1 MKTNTKL
8 FYSIFLL
15 SLIAF
20 LSSFVQQSSSNNAKI
35 KKGKFTIN
43 KIHVNANWN
52 LTDFKSAL
60 SGTCRE
66 KNGYNK
72 THTYDDKGIV
82 VFESM
87 SNKVPTGIV
96 SEIQFYLQAATE
108 TNDVVPNGIYTDEL
122 KIDKLAIDKNVTSQK
137 MLKSLKKWKKTDS
150 YMENSYRMSKSG
162 IYIYFQFAKD
172 ENSLIKVSIGK
183 DKS

>member
-8 FYSIFLL
+8 FYSFFLL
-15 SLIAF
+15 SLFIIF
-20 LSSFVQQSSSNNAKI
+20 SSFVKQNLTVNAKI

-43 KIHVNANWN
+43 QVHVNANWN
-52 LTDFKSAL
+52 LTDFKTAVT
-60 SGTCRE
+60 GTCRE
-66 KNGYNK
+66 KIGYNK

-82 VFESM
+82 IFESAN
-87 SNKVPTGIV
+87 NKVPSGIV

-108 TNDVVPNGIYTDEL
+108 TNDVVPKGIYTDEL
-122 KIDKLAIDKNVTSQK
+122 KIDKLVINKNVSSQK
-137 MLKSLKKWKKTDS
+137 MLKSLKKWSKKDS

-162 IYIYFQFAKD
+162 IYVYFQFNKE
-172 ENSLIKVSIGK
+172 ENTLIKVSIGK